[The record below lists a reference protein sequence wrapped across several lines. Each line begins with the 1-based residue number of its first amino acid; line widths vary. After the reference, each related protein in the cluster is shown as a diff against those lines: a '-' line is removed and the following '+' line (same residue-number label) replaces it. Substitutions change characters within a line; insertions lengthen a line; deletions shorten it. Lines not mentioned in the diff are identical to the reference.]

1 MMFVTA
7 PAICAII
14 GVFMSPF
21 ACRIF
26 VQMLSRKSPKEKT
39 HTIRPYITTSLITS
53 AESVDIF
60 AYAGMKK

>member
-1 MMFVTA
+1 MFVIA

-14 GVFMSPF
+14 GVFISPF

-39 HTIRPYITTSLITS
+39 HTIRPYVTTSLITS